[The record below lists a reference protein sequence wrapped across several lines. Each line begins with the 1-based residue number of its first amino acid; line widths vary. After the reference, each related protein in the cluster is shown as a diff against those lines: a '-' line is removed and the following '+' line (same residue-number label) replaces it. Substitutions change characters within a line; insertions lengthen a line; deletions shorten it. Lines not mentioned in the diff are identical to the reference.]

1 MDEFAGRR
9 FDDET
14 DIPEDWVHIAPDA
27 MTVDDGHH
35 SSGEYSRIEVR
46 QGQMFH
52 DKVHLQ
58 HVVQRWALSKK
69 KQFKV
74 VISNPTTWDVK
85 CVTQGCT
92 WRVHGHMP
100 RTETNFIATIVQPH
114 SCLLHT
120 TLIKHKNMTAEFV
133 SNVMYGEIV
142 EKVGM
147 SPFRIMLA
155 IQNRYGYEMSYDMA
169 WRAKQLALEK
179 RFGNYKD
186 SYHNLPTLLATIQVR
201 DPRTVIHIDDYINEK
216 GDCFLK

>member
-1 MDEFAGRR
+1 M
-9 FDDET
+9 
-14 DIPEDWVHIAPDA
+14 
-27 MTVDDGHH
+27 M
-35 SSGEYSRIEVR
+35 
-46 QGQMFH
+46 
-52 DKVHLQ
+52 
-58 HVVQRWALSKK
+58 
-69 KQFKV
+69 
-74 VISNPTTWDVK
+74 
-85 CVTQGCT
+85 
-92 WRVHGHMP
+92 
-100 RTETNFIATIVQPH
+100 
-114 SCLLHT
+114 
-120 TLIKHKNMTAEFV
+120 AEFV
-133 SNVMYGEIV
+133 ANVMYGEIV

>member
-1 MDEFAGRR
+1 
-9 FDDET
+9 
-14 DIPEDWVHIAPDA
+14 
-27 MTVDDGHH
+27 MTVDDAHR
-35 SSGEYSRIEVR
+35 SSWEYSRIKVR
-46 QGQMFH
+46 QRQMFQN
-52 DKVHLQ
+52 KVHLQ
-58 HVVQRWALSKK
+58 HAVRRRAFSEK

-74 VISNPTTWDVK
+74 VISNPMTWDAK
-85 CVTQGCT
+85 CVTPGCT

-100 RTETNFIATIVQPH
+100 CTETNFIATIVQPH
-114 SCLLHT
+114 SCLLQT
-120 TLIKHKNMTAEFV
+120 TLIKHKNMTAEFMA
-133 SNVMYGEIV
+133 NVMYDEIV

-186 SYHNLPTLLATIQVR
+186 SYHHLPTLLATIQVR

-216 GDCFLK
+216 GDRVLRRAFCLSGARYMPSSIADLCSVWMALS

>member
-1 MDEFAGRR
+1 
-9 FDDET
+9 
-14 DIPEDWVHIAPDA
+14 
-27 MTVDDGHH
+27 
-35 SSGEYSRIEVR
+35 
-46 QGQMFH
+46 MFH

-58 HVVQRWALSKK
+58 HVVRRWAFSEK

-74 VISNPTTWDVK
+74 VISNPMTWDVK

-120 TLIKHKNMTAEFV
+120 TLIKHKNMMAEFV
-133 SNVMYGEIV
+133 ANVMYGEIV

-147 SPFRIMLA
+147 SPFRTMLA